1 MSASA
6 QAGPSTIPKR
16 KKGAAAPKVKSK
28 KVKKMSEAKAIAEL
42 EQAALQFEPPP
53 GLEAFSDLPISDL
66 TKRGLK
72 RAHFVKMTDIQAK
85 SLPVSLKCKDVLGA
99 ARTGSGKTLAFLIP
113 VLEILYRRKWGPQD
127 GLGALIIS
135 PTRELAVQIFDVLRS
150 IGGYHSFSAG
160 LVIGGKNL
168 KDERERLSRM
178 NILVA
183 TPGRLLQHM
192 DQTIGFECDNL
203 QMLVLDEADRI
214 LDMGFHRTLTALLS
228 HLPKSRQTLLFSAT
242 QTQSVSDLARLSLKD
257 PVRVGIEET
266 ITEGAT
272 PKTLEQHYV
281 VCELDKKLDV
291 LWSFI
296 KSHLQTKTL
305 VFMSSCKQVRF
316 VFETFCKMH
325 PGIPLLHLHGKQ
337 KQMTRLAT
345 FQRFTSMKHA
355 VLFATDI
362 AARGLDFPSV
372 DWVLQVDAPED
383 AETYIHRVGRTAR
396 YESAGKGLLLLMP
409 SEEEGMVAAL
419 KKKNIDVQ
427 KIKIKA
433 SKTQSIANQLQKLA
447 FQEPEIKYLG
457 QRAFVSYLR
466 SVYLQKD
473 KSIFKLEELPVER
486 FAEALG
492 LPGMPKIKF
501 LSKEIAKKRK
511 NASRTVAQIHA
522 PTRPEPE
529 EASSDEESAS
539 SDESSEEDE
548 DEGPTSHEKAETEAP
563 ANASEEKPA
572 RVRTKYDRMFE
583 RKNQNILSEH
593 YNKLVDHSANAD
605 DSEDDFITLKR
616 ADHDLEDGQSTE
628 HDFISKRKQ
637 RLAAS
642 KKALAKIGP
651 KGHKLVF
658 DDEGNAHELYE
669 MKDASEVFR
678 DANEVKEAGRKF
690 AESERG
696 KLQQADV
703 MDKAEAKEKKREKKR
718 KRKER
723 EREGETYY
731 DDEAGDVAM
740 GPTVAALSD
749 DDGYVSPE
757 FDLPSASEDEESE
770 YERPPPKKAKTTAAN
785 HKKPEGTTLEE
796 EEELALQV
804 LRSRR

>member
-1 MSASA
+1 MA
-6 QAGPSTIPKR
+6 QAGPSNPAKK
-16 KKGAAAPKVKSK
+16 KKGGKAVDPKVKSK
-28 KVKKMSEAKAIAEL
+28 KIKKLSEAKAIADL
-42 EQAALQFEPPP
+42 EHSALQFEPPP
-53 GLEAFSDLPISDL
+53 GLEAFADLPISDF

-85 SLPVSLKCKDVLGA
+85 SLPVSLKGKDVLGA

-228 HLPKSRQTLLFSAT
+228 HLPKARQTLLFSAT
-242 QTQSVSDLARLSLKD
+242 QTESVADLARLSLRD

-266 ITEGAT
+266 VTEGAT

-281 VCELDKKLDV
+281 LCELDKKLDV

-396 YESAGKGLLLLMP
+396 YESAGKGLLFLMP

-419 KKKNIDVQ
+419 KKKNIDIQ

-433 SKTQSIANQLQKLA
+433 SKTQSITNQLQKLA
-447 FQEPEIKYLG
+447 FQDPEIKYLG

-473 KSIFKLEELPVER
+473 KSIFKLDELPVER

-501 LSKEIAKKRK
+501 LSKEMAKKKK
-511 NASRTVAQIHA
+511 NASRAAAEIQA
-522 PTRPEPE
+522 AAARSESDR
-529 EASSDEESAS
+529 SSDEESDSSEDES
-539 SDESSEEDE
+539 SDEESSPQKVGED
-548 DEGPTSHEKAETEAP
+548 PAEQ
-563 ANASEEKPA
+563 KPE

-593 YNKLVDHSANAD
+593 YTKLVDHSADVNAD
-605 DSEDDFITLKR
+605 DSDDDFITLKR
-616 ADHDLEDGQSTE
+616 ADHDLDDNTTTE

-637 RLAAS
+637 KMLAS

-651 KGHKLVF
+651 RGHKLVY
-658 DDEGNAHELYE
+658 DDEGNPHEIYE
-669 MKDASEVFR
+669 IKDAAEVFKSV
-678 DANEVKEAGRKF
+678 DEVKEAGRKF

-703 MDKAEAKEKKREKKR
+703 VDKAEAKEKKREKKR

-723 EREGETYY
+723 EREGEAY
-731 DDEAGDVAM
+731 DDDDDGDVAM
-740 GPTVAALSD
+740 GPTVAELSD

-757 FDLPSASEDEESE
+757 FDFPSDSDGSEDEQ
-770 YERPPPKKAKTTAAN
+770 PPPKKAKQNPAS
-785 HKKPEGTTLEE
+785 TTLEE
-796 EEELALQV
+796 EEELALKM